1 MPLGVAVLYNFKSG
15 VAIVRVLEYNRH
27 INHGGRIMEIMSAR
41 EAANKWGISQRRVAL
56 LCSEGRIAQAQ
67 MVGNSWAIPK
77 TAAKPT
83 DGRSLRYTM
92 NDGIK
97 VKPFLKWAGGKGQ
110 LLSEIEKYYPFSDS
124 HITKY
129 AEPFVGG
136 GAVLFDVL

>member
-83 DGRSLRYTM
+83 DGRSL
-92 NDGIK
+92 I
-97 VKPFLKWAGGKGQ
+97 
-110 LLSEIEKYYPFSDS
+110 YYERRNLGNAFF
-124 HITKY
+124 I
-129 AEPFVGG
+129 VGG
-136 GAVLFDVL
+136 WKRTASFGNRKVLSFF

>member
-1 MPLGVAVLYNFKSG
+1 
-15 VAIVRVLEYNRH
+15 
-27 INHGGRIMEIMSAR
+27 MEIMSAR

-110 LLSEIEKYYPFSDS
+110 LLSEIEKYYPFSDTLLNMPS
-124 HITKY
+124 HLLVV
-129 AEPFVGG
+129 E
-136 GAVLFDVL
+136 LFYLMFLDDTIWKLSILVT

>member
-27 INHGGRIMEIMSAR
+27 INHGGRIMEIMYAR

-83 DGRSLRYTM
+83 DGR
-92 NDGIK
+92 IK
-97 VKPFLKWAGGKGQ
+97 IQSPEVARRRTEEQ
-110 LLSEIEKYYPFSDS
+110 LQEGWIEKD
-124 HITKY
+124 
-129 AEPFVGG
+129 
-136 GAVLFDVL
+136 